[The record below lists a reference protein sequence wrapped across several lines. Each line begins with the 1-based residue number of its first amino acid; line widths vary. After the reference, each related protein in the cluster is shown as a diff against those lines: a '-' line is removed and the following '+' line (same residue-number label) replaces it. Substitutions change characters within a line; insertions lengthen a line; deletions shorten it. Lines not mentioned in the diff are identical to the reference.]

1 MHRTNIYLDDEQL
14 AALDRLAS
22 ARGTSRA
29 EVVRDLID
37 RGLGGDGEDLAS
49 DLDAIDRSFGAIAD
63 EAVVFDRRR
72 DDARARHLER
82 VWNR

>member
-1 MHRTNIYLDDEQL
+1 MQRTNIYLDDEQI

-29 EVVRDLID
+29 EVVRGLID
-37 RGLGGDGEDLAS
+37 RGLGGDRADLAS
-49 DLDAIDRSFGAIAD
+49 DLAAIDTSFGALAD
-63 EAVVFDRRR
+63 EAVVLDRRG